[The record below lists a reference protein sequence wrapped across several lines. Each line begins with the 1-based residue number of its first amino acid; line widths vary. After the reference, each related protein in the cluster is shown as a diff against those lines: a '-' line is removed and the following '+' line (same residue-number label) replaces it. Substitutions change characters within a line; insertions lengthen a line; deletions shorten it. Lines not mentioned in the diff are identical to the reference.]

1 MPSESLIRCQNS
13 GTQEF
18 VRSFECAAHLAV
30 LTDFL
35 PKPDLPNRPHRN
47 LFRSVSSFPP
57 AFFFSFFKFFFFFL
71 GHVSRNKNRQL
82 ISTVCSVLKL
92 LLSHSGHHGLVVSYW
107 FSERPIT
114 FPHNGCHYLFS
125 ISLQLGFHLSWFLPT
140 AVDAL
145 LAVAPRLTVKS
156 VKASL
161 SYCFKVLLGFF
172 FVSFFFVCFVLFNH
186 ETEVWRY
193 RLSFVSVVGQDKE
206 PGVFFN
212 AQARAWLR

>member
-57 AFFFSFFKFFFFFL
+57 AFFFPFLNFFLIFL

-140 AVDAL
+140 AVDAF

-161 SYCFKVLLGFF
+161 SYCFKVFLFFLFLF
-172 FVSFFFVCFVLFNH
+172 FVVLFYL
-186 ETEVWRY
+186 TMKQKSGDVD
-193 RLSFVSVVGQDKE
+193 SFVSVVGQDKE

>member
-1 MPSESLIRCQNS
+1 MPSESPIRCQNS

-57 AFFFSFFKFFFFFL
+57 AFFSLFFKIYFFFL
-71 GHVSRNKNRQL
+71 GHVSRNKNRQM

-156 VKASL
+156 VEASL

-172 FVSFFFVCFVLFNH
+172 VSFFLFVLFYL
-186 ETEVWRY
+186 TMKQKY
-193 RLSFVSVVGQDKE
+193 GDVGSLLW
-206 PGVFFN
+206 V
-212 AQARAWLR
+212 L